1 MPRGQ
6 ASFTLNDTIHYDY
19 KVSGGSPPNTL
30 MCDQFKAITLHV
42 NEVLG
47 TTFNTILLNKY
58 KDGEDCIGYH
68 HDRATGWAEGT
79 GFATLAC
86 GAERDFLVRH
96 EESGETQAIA
106 HRDGHVM
113 YLPHPMNSTHFHAV
127 PNRKRVKA
135 CRISLTIRKI
145 VPQSRTT

>member
-1 MPRGQ
+1 M
-6 ASFTLNDTIHYDY
+6 
-19 KVSGGSPPNTL
+19 
-30 MCDQFKAITLHV
+30 
-42 NEVLG
+42 
-47 TTFNTILLNKY
+47 
-58 KDGEDCIGYH
+58 
-68 HDRATGWAEGT
+68 
-79 GFATLAC
+79 
-86 GAERDFLVRH
+86 RH
-96 EESGETQAIA
+96 EESGETQARA